1 MTDRGVPERGVTPDR
16 GVTTDRGTAE
26 RAAEAAAAPS
36 WESATAGEVLSA
48 YLHAQAGDFLRSLRL
63 HRESGSDVREAAEAA
78 RLLRRAARRISGA
91 LYVYRPLTDTAWSD
105 ELRTELAWLSGTLAR
120 EHAYAERLD
129 RLRGALHRLS
139 GAGGPSD
146 RSSQGEG
153 TAAEFA
159 SSGEWPAEGATNGAH
174 ARSAARTARGGV
186 TVAVDGAG
194 GPSGTAGAGGTAGAA
209 GTAAA
214 VPPRSTR
221 AARRSVSLA
230 AGAPGSGAADPV
242 GGQGARPG
250 PADPGGGAEGAAG
263 TSRDEAR
270 AAGRRRG
277 ERGERGDK
285 SGRTAKGEKT
295 DRPGR
300 PGAAHQRAGAEDEA
314 RGGALTVGAARAG
327 ALLER
332 QLTLA
337 RTRAHT
343 AALEALGSSRFH
355 AVADTVALLASD
367 APLDEANAARPAGQ
381 VLPPLAELANRRLA
395 EAVEALPLIRAG
407 HPYNAEALVHGL
419 AATSAADAPPASERQ
434 DAPWHQV
441 RHLLRLRRYALEVL
455 DQVWQQ
461 PDGAGGPGGSGPGGS
476 GPGGSGP
483 GGSGPGGSGPGGSGP
498 GGSGPGGSGPGGS
511 VPADAEPPLSVRLLA
526 AGQALERHRDAA
538 EAAAAAA
545 AAARTPRIA
554 PATAYALG
562 VLHADQRHEVEA
574 ARFAFGRIWRRVATR
589 AS

>member
-1 MTDRGVPERGVTPDR
+1 MD
-16 GVTTDRGTAE
+16 
-26 RAAEAAAAPS
+26 RAAEAAAVPSAASARSAASGASATPSAAASGASAAPS
-36 WESATAGEVLSA
+36 GAPAWEAATAGEVLSA
-48 YLHAQAGDFLRSLRL
+48 YLHAQAGNFLRSLRL
-63 HRESGSDVREAAEAA
+63 HRESGSDVQEAAEAA

-91 LYVYRPLTDTAWSD
+91 LYVYRPITDPAWSD

-146 RSSQGEG
+146 RSPQGEG
-153 TAAEFA
+153 TAAEAA
-159 SSGEWPAEGATNGAH
+159 SPGERPSDTQPVNAATHPA
-174 ARSAARTARGGV
+174 SAARTARGGV

-194 GPSGTAGAGGTAGAA
+194 GPSGTAG
-209 GTAAA
+209 
-214 VPPRSTR
+214 PIPRSTR
-221 AARRSVSLA
+221 ASRRSVSLA
-230 AGAPGSGAADPV
+230 AGAPGGGAADPV

-250 PADPGGGAEGAAG
+250 PADAGGGAEGAAG
-263 TSRDEAR
+263 TARDRDRDRERERERDEDR
-270 AAGRRRG
+270 GAGRRRG
-277 ERGERGDK
+277 ERGDKGGRG
-285 SGRTAKGEKT
+285 AKGEKGE
-295 DRPGR
+295 RPGR
-300 PGAAHQRAGAEDEA
+300 PGAAHQRAGAEEEA

-367 APLDEANAARPAGQ
+367 VPLDESNAARPAGQ

-395 EAVEALPLIRAG
+395 ESVEALPLVRAG

-419 AATSAADAPPASERQ
+419 AATPAADAPPATERQ

-455 DQVWQQ
+455 DQAWQQ
-461 PDGAGGPGGSGPGGS
+461 PDGARGPGGSGPVGSGPGGS
-476 GPGGSGP
+476 GL
-483 GGSGPGGSGPGGSGP
+483 
-498 GGSGPGGSGPGGS
+498 
-511 VPADAEPPLSVRLLA
+511 VDAELPLSVRLLA

-574 ARFAFGRIWRRVATR
+574 ARFAFGRIWRRVSAAR

>member
-1 MTDRGVPERGVTPDR
+1 MPGGDGVVRRHDLPPAGMTGAADPAADPSRPGNDGVTD
-16 GVTTDRGTAE
+16 
-26 RAAEAAAAPS
+26 RAAEAVAAPS
-36 WESATAGEVLSA
+36 WESVTAGEVLSA

-63 HRESGSDVREAAEAA
+63 HRESGSDVQEAAEAA
-78 RLLRRAARRISGA
+78 RLLRRSARRISGA

-120 EHAYAERLD
+120 EHAYEERLE

-146 RSSQGEG
+146 RSPQGEAETTTPG
-153 TAAEFA
+153 ERLPDGAVGAAHTASANAAHATAA
-159 SSGEWPAEGATNGAH
+159 
-174 ARSAARTARGGV
+174 SAARTARGGV

-194 GPSGTAGAGGTAGAA
+194 GPSGAPGAPGS
-209 GTAAA
+209 
-214 VPPRSTR
+214 VPRSPR

-230 AGAPGSGAADPV
+230 AGAPGGGAADPV

-250 PADPGGGAEGAAG
+250 PADTGGGAEGAAG
-263 TSRDEAR
+263 TSRDRDEGR
-270 AAGRRRG
+270 TAGRRRG
-277 ERGERGDK
+277 ERGDKGGRG
-285 SGRTAKGEKT
+285 TKGEKGERT
-295 DRPGR
+295 GQ
-300 PGAAHQRAGAEDEA
+300 PGAAHQRAGAEEEA

-355 AVADTVALLASD
+355 AVADTVALLASE
-367 APLDEANAARPAGQ
+367 APLDDAGAARPAGQ
-381 VLPPLAELANRRLA
+381 VLPPLADLANRRLT

-455 DQVWQQ
+455 DRAAWQQ
-461 PDGAGGPGGSGPGGS
+461 DGPSGANGTGPTGSGPT
-476 GPGGSGP
+476 GPGA
-483 GGSGPGGSGPGGSGP
+483 
-498 GGSGPGGSGPGGS
+498 
-511 VPADAEPPLSVRLLA
+511 ADAEPPLSVRLLA

-574 ARFAFGRIWRRVATR
+574 ARFAFGRIWRRVAAR